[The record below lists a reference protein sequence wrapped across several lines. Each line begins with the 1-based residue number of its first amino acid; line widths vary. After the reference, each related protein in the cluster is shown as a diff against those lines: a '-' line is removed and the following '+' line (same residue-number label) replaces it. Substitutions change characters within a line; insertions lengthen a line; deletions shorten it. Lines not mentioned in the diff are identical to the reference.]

1 MSPSLTTKRLIS
13 KDGTEILAE
22 ATGNYAKPHIVFVH
36 GFGCTGAAF
45 DPIFNLDVLTV
56 NLYMVRYDTRGHG
69 RSGKPQRPEDYE
81 SIHYAEDFQAVL
93 DGFKLNKPIFAGWS
107 LGANV
112 LTDIC
117 AYLNPLPVSAAI
129 WISPHVFLDEA
140 PPAGKHPGLL
150 SSDVSTALQ
159 ARIDFCANFVAPG
172 CEVPFADMLSWVGAA
187 AYFPPSCMALVI
199 FRQQDT
205 ASLKKSATVGL
216 PLFFIYGTQDLLVPC
231 DKVAE
236 KMKPVFTDMEIAVM
250 EGIGHIPFWE
260 DPKLFAEHI
269 MRFVKRIFAE

>member
-1 MSPSLTTKRLIS
+1 MATNQVPNATCGK
-13 KDGTEILAE
+13 
-22 ATGNYAKPHIVFVH
+22 ATGNYAKPHVVFVH

-45 DPIFNLDVLTV
+45 DPIFNLDMLTE
-56 NLYMVRYDTRGHG
+56 NLYMIRMNRYFVRYDTRGHG

-93 DGFKLNKPIFAGWS
+93 DGFKLNKPNFAGWT
-107 LGANV
+107 NV

-117 AYLNPLPVSAAI
+117 AHLNPLPISAAI

-172 CEVPFADMLSWVGAA
+172 RE
-187 AYFPPSCMALVI
+187 
-199 FRQQDT
+199 QDK
-205 ASLKKSATVGL
+205 APLKKSATAGL

-231 DKVAE
+231 DTVAE
-236 KMKPVFTDMEIAVM
+236 KMQPVFTDLEIAVI

-260 DPKLFAEHI
+260 DPKLCAELI
-269 MRFVKRIFAE
+269 MRFVKRISP